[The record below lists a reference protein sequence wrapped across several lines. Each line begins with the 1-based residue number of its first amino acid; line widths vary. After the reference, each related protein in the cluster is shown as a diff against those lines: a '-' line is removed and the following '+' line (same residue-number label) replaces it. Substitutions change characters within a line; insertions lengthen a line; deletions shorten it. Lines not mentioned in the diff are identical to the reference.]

1 MERTPQEITSLVG
14 REVYSNNGVYVGE
27 VEDLRLDID
36 DEVVT
41 GLAVSEINRELF
53 EGIATGARGVML
65 PYRWVMS
72 VGDVV
77 LVNDLVERVP
87 PPETEES
94 EEAAA
99 A

>member
-1 MERTPQEITSLVG
+1 MDRTPQEITSLVG
-14 REVYSNNGVYVGE
+14 REVYTNNGVYVGE
-27 VEDLRLDID
+27 IEDVRLDIHD
-36 DEVVT
+36 QIVT
-41 GLAVSEINRELF
+41 GLAVSEINHELF
-53 EGIATGARGVML
+53 EGVLEGARGVML

-77 LVNDLVERVP
+77 LVNDLVERVAT
-87 PPETEES
+87 PESTEA